1 MRESV
6 WAFML
11 ATVAVLGCG
20 DDGGQ
25 RRFEDAALPDDAP
38 VPSDAGSDA
47 AVDAAL
53 PASANEI
60 TSAATTVQGGRFKAD
75 VQIGHPIGQQP
86 ATGNGTR
93 IEGNSAVKP

>member
-1 MRESV
+1 M
-6 WAFML
+6 WAFVL
-11 ATVAVLGCG
+11 ATAALGCG

-25 RRFEDAALPDDAP
+25 RRFEDAAVPDDAP
-38 VPSDAGSDA
+38 VPIDA
-47 AVDAAL
+47 AVDAPADAAL
-53 PASANEI
+53 PVPANEI
-60 TSAATTVQGGRFKAD
+60 TSAATTVTGGRFKAD